1 MIPHGRNQP
10 LMDRFI
16 NNSGYEIPPYGLCA
30 RGVINSVQDV
40 PIWSAV
46 QPTSTFCRDF
56 LVNGPVAVPNG
67 AMGRCYAGPV
77 VLVAYETGT
86 PSIGDGY
93 GAKPDQ
99 FTAAVNYPECL
110 ICRGIYDSTNKIMWA
125 EYHPIRDFPFMLKES
140 LTPGGTATAYLTT
153 PDGTIIDESTPLVVT
168 VTDTIGDKRAVGK
181 DDRSAGGA
189 LGLAEVLSDGTVAI
203 VNIHQQALLIKATAK
218 AAISGSTG
226 TVDNVTV
233 RDRGMSPVAESST
246 ELSVNNPLNYYVAD
260 DGVCL
265 LEWNE
270 SSSPAAYDITG
281 VVMTAVSP
289 MTDWQYNDTSE
300 DIEEKTRATR
310 VNVAGDESGWT
321 KIDDTE
327 ECQEAT

>member
-56 LVNGPVAVPNG
+56 LVNGPVTVPNG
-67 AMGRCYAGPV
+67 AMGRCYTGPV

-140 LTPGGTATAYLTT
+140 LTPGGTADAYPTE
-153 PDGTIIDESTPLVVT
+153 PDGTILDDSWYVT

-181 DDRSAGGA
+181 DDAGEGNDGA
-189 LGLAEVLSDGTVAI
+189 LGLAEVLADGTVAI
-203 VNIHQQALLIKATAK
+203 QNIHQQAKMIYCQAK
-218 AAISGSTG
+218 IASGNTL
-226 TVDNVTV
+226 TVVDHVSPM
-233 RDRGMSPVAESST
+233 DGGMSPVTSDTAELTMTYSGT
-246 ELSVNNPLNYYVAD
+246 WETDDDAWGIAAWDETADVWRPLD
-260 DGVCL
+260 FPCK
-265 LEWNE
+265 
-270 SSSPAAYDITG
+270 
-281 VVMTAVSP
+281 TA
-289 MTDWQYNDTSE
+289 
-300 DIEEKTRATR
+300 
-310 VNVAGDESGWT
+310 
-321 KIDDTE
+321 
-327 ECQEAT
+327 